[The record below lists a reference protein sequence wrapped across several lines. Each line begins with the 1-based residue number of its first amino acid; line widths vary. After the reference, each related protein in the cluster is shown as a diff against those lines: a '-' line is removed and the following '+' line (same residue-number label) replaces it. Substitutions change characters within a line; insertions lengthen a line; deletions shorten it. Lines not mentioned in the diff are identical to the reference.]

1 MALAAIGPLSLQEGI
16 RMKLRANWAVTLP
29 TLLLISTVYA
39 IQVNQGKRITER
51 TEVEY
56 IPYDVKYVFNPSM
69 PRGDIKKVQF
79 GIKGEIRRSYRKVVR
94 NGQTVEDKLVGTRRI
109 EPTEAVF
116 QMGRPSNRGIKNGTY
131 TRAKVLTMESTAY
144 TPDAGRRH
152 PTFRTYTGTKAEYG
166 AIAVDPKVIPLG
178 TLMYVEGY
186 GFGKAEDTG
195 SAIKGNI
202 IDVCIEGRKEA
213 LIWGRR
219 DVKVHLFLDKV
230 EVPKSNASS
239 QSTD

>member
-1 MALAAIGPLSLQEGI
+1 MQ
-16 RMKLRANWAVTLP
+16 LRANWAVALP
-29 TLLLISTVYA
+29 TILLISTVSA
-39 IQVNQGKRITER
+39 IQINEDKKVTTR
-51 TEVEY
+51 TVVKK
-56 IPYDVKYVFNPSM
+56 IPYAVKYVFNPAM
-69 PRGDIKKVQF
+69 QPGDIRKVQF
-79 GIKGEIRRSYRKVVR
+79 GVKGEIRSKYRKVVR
-94 NGQTVEDKLVGTRRI
+94 DGKVVEDKLLTTQRI
-109 EPTEAVF
+109 EPTNAVF

-131 TRAKVLTMESTAY
+131 TRAKVVTMESTAY

-152 PTFRTYTGTKAEYG
+152 PTFITYTGTKAEYG

-178 TLMYVEGY
+178 TLMFVEGY

-202 IDVCIEGRKEA
+202 IDVCIEGRSEA
-213 LIWGRR
+213 LEWGRK

-230 EVPKSNASS
+230 EVPTSNASS